1 MLDAREEPLA
11 ADPQRPLTRRRL
23 FGRGAAAALAVTAG
37 GLLAACG
44 EDDAGEAS
52 AGPAGAGTAQAGYQ
66 GRLAAIAGADYA
78 VALGVTPVLVGSIEG
93 KVPPQLA
100 SRLPGVDT
108 VDSLAPNIESVVAAA
123 PDDIIGDEFIEKLA
137 QLRSVAPTTLIAYA
151 DTGDAAGAK
160 RELDQVAAALAMRE
174 QAEARFAEHRKKLD
188 ATRARLEG
196 VTDTIAFLR
205 IRKKELR
212 VVTPEFG
219 YVGPFL
225 YGDLG
230 LTPASFVRGLDD
242 QENVGYAIISQE
254 VVPQIDADRLLYLAD
269 DPETERELTSNRL
282 WQQVPAVAA
291 GQLTRVEALVWQTTG
306 ILANEAKM
314 RDALRAL
321 GA

>member
-1 MLDAREEPLA
+1 
-11 ADPQRPLTRRRL
+11 
-23 FGRGAAAALAVTAG
+23 
-37 GLLAACG
+37 
-44 EDDAGEAS
+44 
-52 AGPAGAGTAQAGYQ
+52 
-66 GRLAAIAGADYA
+66 
-78 VALGVTPVLVGSIEG
+78 
-93 KVPPQLA
+93 
-100 SRLPGVDT
+100 
-108 VDSLAPNIESVVAAA
+108 
-123 PDDIIGDEFIEKLA
+123 
-137 QLRSVAPTTLIAYA
+137 
-151 DTGDAAGAK
+151 
-160 RELDQVAAALAMRE
+160 MRE
-174 QAEARFAEHRKKLD
+174 QAEARFAEHRRTLD
-188 ATRARLEG
+188 ATRAKLEG

-230 LTPASFVRGLDD
+230 LTPASFIAQLKD
-242 QENVGYAIISQE
+242 QERVGYAIISQE
-254 VVPQIDADRLLYLAD
+254 VVPQIDADRLFYLAD